1 MDECGNKARP
11 SGLVACT
18 QAFSRISMEILVEQ
32 EMLVPAGISL
42 KPTLVSETGAI
53 ALWIW

>member
-1 MDECGNKARP
+1 MNQCGNKARP

-18 QAFSRISMEILVEQ
+18 QAFSSISMEILVEQ
-32 EMLVPAGISL
+32 KILVPEGISL
-42 KPTLVSETGAI
+42 KPTLVSETGAF